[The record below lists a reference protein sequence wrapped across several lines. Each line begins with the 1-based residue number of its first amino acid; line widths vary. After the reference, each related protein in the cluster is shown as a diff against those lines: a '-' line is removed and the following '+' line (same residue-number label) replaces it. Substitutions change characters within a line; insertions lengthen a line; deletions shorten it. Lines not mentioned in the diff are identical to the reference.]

1 MSDAA
6 RRAER
11 IALALLMGDAPI
23 TPDTIADLRLANRER
38 DVEQSTDALQRYRNG
53 ENVWAWPA
61 VALWAGFG
69 PAR

>member
-1 MSDAA
+1 MSNAA

-11 IALALLMGDAPI
+11 IALALIVGDAPI
-23 TPDTIADLRLANRER
+23 TTDTIADLRLANRER
-38 DVEQSTDALQRYRNG
+38 EVEQSADALQRYRSG

-61 VALWAGFG
+61 VAPWVGFG